1 MKNILKL
8 SALTLILAINL
19 FARSIDDIK
28 ASGEIVIAVYEN
40 FPPYSYIEDGVEKG
54 IDIELGKKVAASL
67 NVKPLWYFTGF
78 DENLAGDL
86 RNTIWRGNL
95 IHKTKADIMF
105 RIPYDYDYLRMTDIS
120 TGELEN
126 ERVTIKGPYQSEKW
140 IIATNKEV
148 IPQIKTLAIFAYQ
161 TIGVEID
168 MLPDL
173 HLSGFARGL
182 LQRNIKHYTN
192 FQDAVNDFK
201 IGNHNITVNKFTVSP
216 VNGDVLN
223 IKSGARIEVCF
234 TSRIK
239 NASLDISF
247 FLRNSHEI
255 TVLSTGFMVSEKGEM
270 GDYNVCFEIPANTL
284 NEDGYYFDMF
294 WGVNRA
300 EITFKTES
308 FGFEIHGNR
317 NHNGGVLKSPG
328 VIFPEI
334 KSQITKIS

>member
-40 FPPYSYIEDGVEKG
+40 FPPYSFIENGVEKG

-67 NVKPLWYFTGF
+67 NVKPVWYFTGF

-182 LQRNIKHYTN
+182 LQRNIKHYAN

-201 IGNHNITVNKFTVSP
+201 SGKIDAIAGLKSQIEYLIDYKNNKDKYYLTQDIPQMKSQWDLATAVSSSYRDLSYH
-216 VNGDVLN
+216 VDGVLDVAYKN
-223 IKSGARIEVCF
+223 DEIKKIF
-234 TSRIK
+234 
-239 NASLDISF
+239 
-247 FLRNSHEI
+247 
-255 TVLSTGFMVSEKGEM
+255 
-270 GDYNVCFEIPANTL
+270 
-284 NEDGYYFDMF
+284 
-294 WGVNRA
+294 
-300 EITFKTES
+300 ES
-308 FGFEIHGNR
+308 FGVEY
-317 NHNGGVLKSPG
+317 LAP
-328 VIFPEI
+328 
-334 KSQITKIS
+334 ISKTQ

>member
-40 FPPYSYIEDGVEKG
+40 FPPYSFIENGVEKG

-67 NVKPLWYFTGF
+67 NVKPVWYFTGF

-182 LQRNIKHYTN
+182 LQRNIKHYAN

-201 IGNHNITVNKFTVSP
+201 SGKLDAIAGLKSQIEYLIDYKNNKDKYYLTQDIPQMKSQWDLATAVSSSYRDLSYH
-216 VNGDVLN
+216 VDGVLDVAYKN
-223 IKSGARIEVCF
+223 DEIKKIF
-234 TSRIK
+234 
-239 NASLDISF
+239 
-247 FLRNSHEI
+247 
-255 TVLSTGFMVSEKGEM
+255 
-270 GDYNVCFEIPANTL
+270 
-284 NEDGYYFDMF
+284 
-294 WGVNRA
+294 
-300 EITFKTES
+300 ES
-308 FGFEIHGNR
+308 FGVEY
-317 NHNGGVLKSPG
+317 LAP
-328 VIFPEI
+328 
-334 KSQITKIS
+334 ISKTQ

>member
-1 MKNILKL
+1 MI
-8 SALTLILAINL
+8 
-19 FARSIDDIK
+19 
-28 ASGEIVIAVYEN
+28 ASGAHNQRYRTI
-40 FPPYSYIEDGVEKG
+40 G
-54 IDIELGKKVAASL
+54 IELGKKVAASL
-67 NVKPLWYFTGF
+67 NVKPVWYFTGF

-182 LQRNIKHYTN
+182 LQRNIKHYAN

-201 IGNHNITVNKFTVSP
+201 NGKIDAIAGLKSQIEYLIDYKNNKDKYYLTQDIPQMKSQWDLATAVSSSYRDLSYH
-216 VNGDVLN
+216 VDGVLDVAYKN
-223 IKSGARIEVCF
+223 DEIKKIF
-234 TSRIK
+234 
-239 NASLDISF
+239 
-247 FLRNSHEI
+247 
-255 TVLSTGFMVSEKGEM
+255 
-270 GDYNVCFEIPANTL
+270 
-284 NEDGYYFDMF
+284 
-294 WGVNRA
+294 
-300 EITFKTES
+300 ES
-308 FGFEIHGNR
+308 FGVEY
-317 NHNGGVLKSPG
+317 LAP
-328 VIFPEI
+328 
-334 KSQITKIS
+334 ISKTQ

>member
-8 SALTLILAINL
+8 TALTLILAINL

-40 FPPYSYIEDGVEKG
+40 FPPYSFIEDGVEKG

-67 NVKPLWYFTGF
+67 NVKPVWYFTGF
-78 DENLAGDL
+78 DENLASDL

-182 LQRNIKHYTN
+182 LQRNIKHYAN
-192 FQDAVNDFK
+192 FQDAVND
-201 IGNHNITVNKFTVSP
+201 
-216 VNGDVLN
+216 L
-223 IKSGARIEVCF
+223 KSGKIDAIAGLKSQIEYLIDYKNNKDKYYLTQDIPQMKSQWDLATAV
-234 TSRIK
+234 SSSYRDLSYHVDGVLDVAYKNDEIK
-239 NASLDISF
+239 KIF
-247 FLRNSHEI
+247 
-255 TVLSTGFMVSEKGEM
+255 
-270 GDYNVCFEIPANTL
+270 
-284 NEDGYYFDMF
+284 
-294 WGVNRA
+294 
-300 EITFKTES
+300 ES
-308 FGFEIHGNR
+308 FGVEY
-317 NHNGGVLKSPG
+317 LAP
-328 VIFPEI
+328 
-334 KSQITKIS
+334 ISKTQ

>member
-40 FPPYSYIEDGVEKG
+40 FPPYSFIENGVEKG

-67 NVKPLWYFTGF
+67 NVKPVWYFTGF
-78 DENLAGDL
+78 DENLASDL
-86 RNTIWRGNL
+86 GNTIWRGNL

-182 LQRNIKHYTN
+182 LQRNIKHYAN

-201 IGNHNITVNKFTVSP
+201 SGKIDAIAGLKSQIEYLIDYKNNKDKYYLTQDIPQMKSQWDLATAVSSSYRDLSYH
-216 VNGDVLN
+216 VDGVLDVAYKN
-223 IKSGARIEVCF
+223 DEIKKIF
-234 TSRIK
+234 
-239 NASLDISF
+239 
-247 FLRNSHEI
+247 
-255 TVLSTGFMVSEKGEM
+255 
-270 GDYNVCFEIPANTL
+270 
-284 NEDGYYFDMF
+284 
-294 WGVNRA
+294 
-300 EITFKTES
+300 ES
-308 FGFEIHGNR
+308 FGVEY
-317 NHNGGVLKSPG
+317 LAP
-328 VIFPEI
+328 
-334 KSQITKIS
+334 ISKTQ

>member
-8 SALTLILAINL
+8 TALTLILAINL

-40 FPPYSYIEDGVEKG
+40 FPPYSFIENGVEKG

-67 NVKPLWYFTGF
+67 NVKPVWYFTGF
-78 DENLAGDL
+78 DENLASDL

-182 LQRNIKHYTN
+182 LQRNIKHYAN

-201 IGNHNITVNKFTVSP
+201 SGKIDAIAGLKSQIEYLIDYKNNKDKYYLTQDIPQMKSQWDLATAVSSSYRDLSYH
-216 VNGDVLN
+216 VDGVLDVAYKN
-223 IKSGARIEVCF
+223 DEIKKIF
-234 TSRIK
+234 
-239 NASLDISF
+239 
-247 FLRNSHEI
+247 
-255 TVLSTGFMVSEKGEM
+255 
-270 GDYNVCFEIPANTL
+270 
-284 NEDGYYFDMF
+284 
-294 WGVNRA
+294 
-300 EITFKTES
+300 ES
-308 FGFEIHGNR
+308 FGVEY
-317 NHNGGVLKSPG
+317 LAP
-328 VIFPEI
+328 
-334 KSQITKIS
+334 ISKTQ